1 MLTELVHTH
10 KHIQTFMFCLAMSEA
25 PGVAG
30 EQVRSANKL
39 QHTSESAF
47 ILLSLLSYYLFLSL
61 FVYS

>member
-1 MLTELVHTH
+1 
-10 KHIQTFMFCLAMSEA
+10 MSEA

-30 EQVRSANKL
+30 EQVRSANNL
-39 QHTSESAF
+39 HQTTESAF